1 MARRL
6 RDTFNRGE
14 ARRALRQRL
23 QRDEMGE
30 EAYRKSLAPNDPLV
44 KIVFLLMVLIAGA
57 IMFMLP

>member
-1 MARRL
+1 
-6 RDTFNRGE
+6 
-14 ARRALRQRL
+14 
-23 QRDEMGE
+23 MGE